1 MAQARLRANF
11 RALAPATAL
20 ASMSPMP
27 STPEPALLIALT
39 GSPGEGRTS
48 QLAALVAEI
57 QQRGHRVAGLL
68 APAEGG
74 RRCPSGDN
82 RPNIVASNDRT
93 RSVDDP
99 CVDSSATQPR
109 RTRGAA
115 AYRLHVLGE
124 SGDRPWAERDDSLQ
138 PPYRFH
144 EETRAY
150 LSVWAAALRD
160 QPPADLL
167 VLDEFGRCE
176 AQGAGL
182 FPLWG
187 AIAASAPR
195 IVVIAVRAGYV
206 AEIEARLGRK
216 FDLCLAAAHP
226 ATPERLRQ
234 ACAEFGE
241 WTQVG
246 LWGGAAGSIEM
257 TLGSALH
264 TMKIPLRGATL
275 SSMQAATLTFAS
287 ARLNPPGRVAWVA
300 FISAGL
306 KAFSPG
312 GGRVRPMVAIA
323 MQGTLFSGAVQL
335 LGWNF
340 LSVALGGAL
349 IGAWAALQG
358 FLLQYLLL
366 GDDLVQAYGKVVRW
380 LADNWQIQAPSMPVL
395 LTAWAALHALMAG
408 GAALVAWKLRAPPR
422 ALRSILEREAAK
434 TPAAAPLASAASAAS
449 AAPRPPLA
457 RRVAREFARWH
468 FWVPL
473 VAVALVLLANGRSWE
488 SVAWLVARFVAVG
501 AVFFALLSFFQPVRF
516 AAALRRRGWWG
527 PAAAFAEALSRRRSG
542 K

>member
-1 MAQARLRANF
+1 MS
-11 RALAPATAL
+11 APT
-20 ASMSPMP
+20 
-27 STPEPALLIALT
+27 TPEPALLIALT

-48 QLAALVAEI
+48 QLAALAADI
-57 QQRGHRVAGLL
+57 QLRGHRVAGLL

-74 RRCPSGDN
+74 RCCPSGDE
-82 RPNIVASNDRT
+82 
-93 RSVDDP
+93 
-99 CVDSSATQPR
+99 CVSAGGDECVSAGGDEPANSSRAPR
-109 RTRGAA
+109 RTQGAT
-115 AYRLHVLGE
+115 AYRLHILGE
-124 SGDRPWAERDDSLQ
+124 AGDRPWAERDASRE
-138 PPYRFH
+138 PPYRFN
-144 EETRAY
+144 EDTRAY
-150 LSVWAAALRD
+150 LAIWASALRD

-176 AQGAGL
+176 AEGAGL
-182 FPLWG
+182 FPLWPDLL
-187 AIAASAPR
+187 AAAPR

-206 AEIEARLGRK
+206 SEIEARLGRR

-226 ATPERLRQ
+226 ATPERLRE

-264 TMKIPLRGATL
+264 SMKIPLRGAAL
-275 SSMQAATLTFAS
+275 CSMQAATLTFAS
-287 ARLNPPGRVAWVA
+287 ARLNPLGRVAWVA

-323 MQGTLFSGAVQL
+323 MQGTLFSAAVQL

-340 LSVALGGAL
+340 LSVALGGAA

-380 LADNWQIQAPSMPVL
+380 LADNWHMQAPSMPVL
-395 LTAWAALHALMAG
+395 LAAWAALHAVLAG
-408 GAALVAWKLRAPPR
+408 VAALTAWKLRAPPR
-422 ALRSILEREAAK
+422 ALRTILEREAA
-434 TPAAAPLASAASAAS
+434 TTSVAMPASGVAGTVMPPRAPLV
-449 AAPRPPLA
+449 

-473 VAVALVLLANGRSWE
+473 LAVALVLLANGSSWE
-488 SVAWLVARFVAVG
+488 RIAWLVGRFVSVG
-501 AVFFALLSFFQPVRF
+501 AVFFALLSLVQPARF
-516 AAALRRRGWWG
+516 AAVLRRRGWWG
-527 PAAAFAEALSRRRSG
+527 PAAAFGEALGRRRR
-542 K
+542 

>member
-1 MAQARLRANF
+1 ML
-11 RALAPATAL
+11 P
-20 ASMSPMP
+20 MS

-48 QLAALVAEI
+48 QLAALAAEI

-68 APAEGG
+68 APAE
-74 RRCPSGDN
+74 RRESG
-82 RPNIVASNDRT
+82 
-93 RSVDDP
+93 
-99 CVDSSATQPR
+99 
-109 RTRGAA
+109 TRGAA
-115 AYRLHVLGE
+115 AYRLHILGE
-124 SGDRPWAERDDSLQ
+124 AGDRPWAERDESRQ

-150 LSVWAAALRD
+150 LTVWANALRD

-206 AEIEARLGRK
+206 AEIEARLGRN
-216 FDLCLAAAHP
+216 FDLCLSAAHP

-264 TMKIPLRGATL
+264 SMKIPLRGATL

-287 ARLNPPGRVAWVA
+287 ARLNPPGRVAWVS

-340 LSVALGGAL
+340 FSVALGGAL

-380 LADNWQIQAPSMPVL
+380 LADNWQIQAPAMPVL

-422 ALRSILEREAAK
+422 ALRSVLEREAAK
-434 TPAAAPLASAASAAS
+434 TPAAAPLASTAPAAVAV
-449 AAPRPPLA
+449 RPPLV

-473 VAVALVLLANGRSWE
+473 VAVALVLLANDRSWE

-501 AVFFALLSFFQPVRF
+501 AVFFALLSLFQPVRF

-527 PAAAFAEALSRRRSG
+527 PAAAFAEALSRRHSG